1 MLDLVENEDDPKL
14 YQIPLSIRT
23 LEWLFFQLLR

>member
-23 LEWLFFQLLR
+23 LE